1 MFGMSSCGEETKTE
15 KSSTPPVNVKV
26 EKPKGNLPQHLNYK
40 GKVQSSQSVNI
51 QSRGSSYIEDIL
63 VDVGEEVSENQ
74 MLVKL
79 NSDDLNSKQA
89 QLTARLEEVEALLK
103 DSERDFKRYQ
113 NLREKNSVSEKELES
128 VQLKYNSVKS
138 QKAAIESQ
146 IQELESELKY
156 FNIKAPFDGIITSKL
171 AHEGDLA
178 NPQSPILQ
186 METEEAFEFQFS
198 VSERDISKLR
208 KGQLAKVKVIENQE
222 ELDAQ
227 LSEISSSSQHSGG
240 QFLVKAS
247 LLDVGNFN
255 LFSGQQ
261 AEIEIVTNELEKG
274 IFVPESALI
283 RRGSLQGIYVLSA
296 ENKAM
301 LRWVEVGESY
311 EAYVEILS
319 GLNSDER
326 FITSSDSKLYNGIN
340 VNY

>member
-1 MFGMSSCGEETKTE
+1 
-15 KSSTPPVNVKV
+15 
-26 EKPKGNLPQHLNYK
+26 
-40 GKVQSSQSVNI
+40 
-51 QSRGSSYIEDIL
+51 
-63 VDVGEEVSENQ
+63 

-103 DSERDFKRYQ
+103 DSERDYKRYQ

-128 VQLKYNSVKS
+128 IQLKYNSVKS

-198 VSERDISKLR
+198 VSDRDISKLR

-261 AEIEIVTNELEKG
+261 AEIQIVTNELEKG

-319 GLNSDER
+319 GLNSNES